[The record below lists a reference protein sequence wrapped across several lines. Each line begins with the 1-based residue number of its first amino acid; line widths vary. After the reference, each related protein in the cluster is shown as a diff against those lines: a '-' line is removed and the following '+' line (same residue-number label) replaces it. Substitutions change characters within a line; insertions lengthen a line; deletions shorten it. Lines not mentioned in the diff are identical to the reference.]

1 MSGASECGEA
11 PVEPVVRVEGV
22 SKTFRYRPYARGSL
36 TLKSALLDLILFRPR
51 PPQVEVAALRELSL
65 EVAPGEAVA
74 VVGANGAGKSTLLR
88 ILAGI
93 YRPDEGSVNVRGR
106 RALLLELGAGFHP
119 ELSGRENARIAALV
133 AGLTEAEFR
142 ERAAEVFAFAELSEE
157 QLDAPV
163 RTYSSGMAI
172 RLGFAVAAH
181 LDPALL
187 IVDEVLAVGD
197 VAFQA
202 KCRARIAALRASGTA
217 LVLASHAYG
226 EVRETCS
233 RALWLEAGRVRLAGP
248 TAEVLDALKADAA
261 LPTP

>member
-1 MSGASECGEA
+1 VSAVATS
-11 PVEPVVRVEGV
+11 PVVRVEGV

-51 PPQVEVAALRELSL
+51 PPKVEVEALAELSF
-65 EVAPGEAVA
+65 EVAPGEALA
-74 VVGANGAGKSTLLR
+74 IVGKNGAGKSTLLR

-93 YRPDEGSVNVRGR
+93 YRPDSGSVHVQGR

-119 ELSGRENARIAALV
+119 ELSGRENARISALV
-133 AGLTEAEFR
+133 AGLSDTEFEAR
-142 ERAAEVFAFAELSEE
+142 SGEVFAFAELSEE

-163 RTYSSGMAI
+163 RTYSSGMAV

-187 IVDEVLAVGD
+187 VVDEVLAVGD

-202 KCRARIAALRASGTA
+202 KCRTRIAELREAGTA

-233 RALWLEAGRVRLAGP
+233 RAIWLEGGRVRQAGP
-248 TAEVLDALKADAA
+248 TAEVLDALEAQEQVA
-261 LPTP
+261 P

>member
-1 MSGASECGEA
+1 MSSPALGPIVS
-11 PVEPVVRVEGV
+11 VEGV

-36 TLKSALLDLILFRPR
+36 TLKSALLDLVLFRPR
-51 PPQVEVAALRELSL
+51 PPKVETAALSELSF
-65 EVAPGEAVA
+65 EVAPGEALA
-74 VVGANGAGKSTLLR
+74 VLGKNGAGKSTLLR

-93 YRPDEGSVNVRGR
+93 YRPDSGSVSVQGR

-119 ELSGRENARIAALV
+119 ELSGRENARISALV
-133 AGLTEAEFR
+133 AGLSDSEFQARAE
-142 ERAAEVFAFAELSEE
+142 EVFAFAELSEE

-163 RTYSSGMAI
+163 RTYSSGMAV

-202 KCRARIAALRASGTA
+202 KCRERISALREGGTA
-217 LVLASHAYG
+217 LILASHAYG

-233 RALWLEAGRVRLAGP
+233 RALWLEGGRLRQSGP
-248 TAEVLDALKADAA
+248 TAEVLDALEAESQV
-261 LPTP
+261 PTA

>member
-1 MSGASECGEA
+1 MRAHE
-11 PVEPVVRVEGV
+11 V

-51 PPQVEVAALRELSL
+51 PPRVEVAALKGVSL
-65 EVAPGEAVA
+65 ELAAGEALG

-88 ILAGI
+88 LLAGI
-93 YRPDEGSVNVRGR
+93 YRPDAGTIEVQGR

-119 ELSGRENARIAALV
+119 DLSGRENARIAALI
-133 AGLTEAEFR
+133 AGLTEQEFKD
-142 ERAAEVFAFAELSEE
+142 RAAEVFAFAELSDE

-163 RTYSSGMAI
+163 RTYSSGMVV

-181 LDPALL
+181 LDAALL

-197 VAFQA
+197 VAFQQ
-202 KCRARIAALRASGTA
+202 KCRARIAALRDQGTA
-217 LVLASHAYG
+217 LILASHAYG

-233 RALWLEAGRVRLAGP
+233 RVLWLEGGAVRAEGP
-248 TAEVLDALKADAA
+248 PGEVLNEVEAYLRV
-261 LPTP
+261 T